1 MPEGVEPTRISEEL
15 LKHKKHLEPLLEITP
30 TATVISDVQATV
42 VAWNPAAERLFGYT
56 PEEAIG
62 RNLDDLVAKS
72 DELHRAAVSY
82 SERAIQKED
91 DIQTI
96 TRRTRK
102 DGTLVDVELMAA
114 PLLSGGEVV
123 GMLGIYHDITELN
136 RQQRFFEALLQVS
149 PEAITV
155 TNTDSTVRT
164 WNPGAQR
171 LFGYTAE
178 EAIGRKIDDLVA
190 TRPDL
195 HAEAARLDQ
204 EADRRGEIRLVTQRT
219 RKDGSLV
226 DVEVVGAPI
235 VVGGEQVA
243 RYAIYHDIGE
253 LQEQRRYFQSLLEIS
268 PAAIVVTDLEAKVVS
283 WNPAAESLFGY
294 TSEEAM
300 GRLLDDL
307 VATRADLHD
316 EAVGF
321 SEAAARGESVRATA
335 RRNRKDGSLVDVLLA
350 SSPVVVGEER
360 VGFVAMYLDISE
372 VQQEKRWHESVRELS
387 PTAIVTVD
395 KDTRV
400 TSWNPA
406 AQRLFGY
413 SSEEAV
419 GRPLDDLVATTDEI
433 REEAARYTA
442 RGIGGSQVRLI
453 TRRTRKDGSLVDVEL
468 LVAPVT
474 VAGEPAGHSVIYHDI
489 SELQEQKRYFQSI
502 LEVSPAAIVVTDL
515 ELRVVSWNPAAEELY
530 GYGAEEAVGRIVDD
544 VVANRPGLHEE
555 AVGFSEAAARGER
568 VRATTA
574 RTRKDGSLVDVQMV
588 MEPVVL
594 RNERVGFVIIYHDIS
609 EVQRQRRYYETLVQS
624 SPVAIALLDPE
635 ANVTSW
641 NPAAEQLF
649 GYTAEEA
656 MGRNI
661 DALVAVNEET
671 RAEAEAHTRHGMTG
685 RLVHVITKRTRK
697 DGTLVDV
704 EVFGAP
710 VTVAGEPAGLYA
722 MYHDIADLQ
731 RAREAAEAATEAKS
745 AFLATMS
752 HEIRTPLNAVIGMT
766 GLLLDTQLQPEQRS
780 YAEVIRSSGDAL
792 LGVINEILDFSK
804 IEAGRLDLEQQP
816 FDLRQCVESALEL
829 VAGSAGTKGL
839 DLAYLIDP
847 RTPATIVG
855 DITRVRQI
863 LLNLLNNA
871 VKFTDEG
878 EVVLKVDATRL
889 DSSDGEG
896 GRYEL
901 HFAIRDTGIG
911 IPEERMETLFEAFS
925 QVDASTTRR
934 YGGSGLGLAISKR
947 LAEQMGGTVWAESRV
962 GRGSTFHVTLVAEAR
977 PGDVSAD
984 LEAIPQLEGKRVLI
998 VDDNAT
1004 NREILRRQTESW
1016 GMVPLDSGSPT
1027 EALAWVT
1034 AGEPFDLAILDM
1046 QMPEMD
1052 GLALAGEIRRHRD
1065 VAALP
1070 LVMLTSLGR
1079 RERGESDVEFAA
1091 HLTKPIRPSH
1101 LYDILIGIFAP
1112 QLGLR
1117 RVSGPAIPPEPE
1129 PEEGPPIRI
1138 LLAED
1143 NAVNQR
1149 VALLVLQ
1156 KLGYRADVAADG
1168 REAVE
1173 AVERQPYDVIL
1184 MDVQMPEM
1192 DGLEATRVI
1201 RERWPE
1207 GERRPRI
1214 IAMTAGATEDDRRA
1228 TLEAGMDDFVSKPIR
1243 QEELAA
1249 ALARSAVPALD
1260 PDALDRLAET
1270 IGGPDALAELTRTF
1284 LDDSERLLSELRR
1297 SVEAGQVEEVR
1308 RHAHTLKSTAASF
1321 GATELSDLCRRL
1333 EALAQAGSL
1342 DGAGDLVQAIVARF
1356 AGVRTALEE
1365 HPA

>member
-1 MPEGVEPTRISEEL
+1 VDNPGRDGQNAPEGVGPTGISDEL
-15 LKHKKHLEPLLEITP
+15 LKHTRHLEPLLRISP
-30 TATVISDVQATV
+30 TATVISDVDANV

-56 PEEAIG
+56 AEEAIG
-62 RNLDDLVAKS
+62 RNLDDLVAKT
-72 DELHRAAVSY
+72 EGLHEAAVTY
-82 SERAIQKED
+82 SERAIHKD
-91 DIQTI
+91 HIQTL

-102 DGTLVDVELMAA
+102 DGTLVDVELLAA
-114 PLLSGGEVV
+114 PLLDDGAVV

-136 RQQRFFEALLQVS
+136 RQQRFFESLLQVS
-149 PEAITV
+149 PEAIV
-155 TNTDSTVRT
+155 ITNMDSTVRS
-164 WNPGAQR
+164 WNPGAER

-178 EAIGRKIDDLVA
+178 EAIGRDINDLVA
-190 TRPDL
+190 GRPDL
-195 HAEAARLDQ
+195 HAEATA
-204 EADRRGEIRLVTQRT
+204 ADRRADARGHIRFATQRT

-226 DVEVVGAPI
+226 DIDVVGAPI
-235 VVGGEQVA
+235 VVAGQPVA
-243 RYAIYHDIGE
+243 RYVIYHDITE
-253 LQEQRRYFQSLLEIS
+253 LQQQKRYFQSLLEIS
-268 PAAIVVTDLEAKVVS
+268 PTAIVVTDLEAKVVS

-294 TSEEAM
+294 SADEAI

-307 VATRADLHD
+307 VATRPELHE
-316 EAVGF
+316 EAVGY
-321 SEAAARGESVRATA
+321 SHAAARG
-335 RRNRKDGSLVDVLLA
+335 D
-350 SSPVVVGEER
+350 R
-360 VGFVAMYLDISE
+360 VHAVA
-372 VQQEKRWHESVRELS
+372 
-387 PTAIVTVD
+387 
-395 KDTRV
+395 
-400 TSWNPA
+400 
-406 AQRLFGY
+406 
-413 SSEEAV
+413 
-419 GRPLDDLVATTDEI
+419 
-433 REEAARYTA
+433 
-442 RGIGGSQVRLI
+442 
-453 TRRTRKDGSLVDVEL
+453 RRTRKDGSLVDVL
-468 LVAPVT
+468 LV
-474 VAGEPAGHSVIYHDI
+474 S
-489 SELQEQKRYFQSI
+489 S
-502 LEVSPAAIVVTDL
+502 
-515 ELRVVSWNPAAEELY
+515 
-530 GYGAEEAVGRIVDD
+530 
-544 VVANRPGLHEE
+544 
-555 AVGFSEAAARGER
+555 
-568 VRATTA
+568 
-574 RTRKDGSLVDVQMV
+574 
-588 MEPVVL
+588 PVVV
-594 RNERVGFVIIYHDIS
+594 NEERVGFLAIYNDIT
-609 EVQRQRRYYETLVQS
+609 EVQRQRRYYEALIQS
-624 SPVAIALLDPE
+624 SPVAVALLDPE
-635 ANVTSW
+635 GVVTSW
-641 NPAAEQLF
+641 NPTAERLF

-656 MGRNI
+656 AGRNI
-661 DALVAVNEET
+661 DDLVAANDEIRAQAEEYT
-671 RAEAEAHTRHGMTG
+671 RRGMTG
-685 RLVHVITKRTRK
+685 ELQHAITRRTRK
-697 DGTLVDV
+697 DGTLIDV
-704 EVFGAP
+704 EMFGAP
-710 VTVAGEPAGLYA
+710 VTVAGEAAGLYA
-722 MYHDIADLQ
+722 MFIDIRELQ
-731 RAREAAEAATEAKS
+731 GARREAEAATEAKS

-766 GLLLDTQLQPEQRS
+766 GLLLDTQLQPEQRN

-804 IEAGRLDLEQQP
+804 IEAGRLDLEQRP

-829 VAGSAGTKGL
+829 VAGSTGEKGL

-847 RTPATIVG
+847 RAPATIVG

-871 VKFTDEG
+871 VKFTEEG

-896 GRYEL
+896 ERYEL

-934 YGGSGLGLAISKR
+934 YGGSGLGLAISRR

-962 GRGSTFHVTLVAEAR
+962 SRGSTFHVTLVAEAR

-1034 AGEPFDLAILDM
+1034 GGEPFDVAILDM

-1065 VAALP
+1065 AAALP

-1079 RERGESDVEFAA
+1079 PERGESDVEFAA

-1101 LYDILIGIFAP
+1101 LYDVLVGLFAP
-1112 QLGLR
+1112 QLALQ
-1117 RVSGPAIPPEPE
+1117 RVSGPAVPAEPE
-1129 PEEGPPIRI
+1129 PVERRPLRI

-1149 VALLVLQ
+1149 VALLMLE
-1156 KLGYRADVAADG
+1156 KLGYRADVAANG

-1192 DGLEATRVI
+1192 DGLEATQVI
-1201 RERWPE
+1201 RGRWPE
-1207 GERRPRI
+1207 GERRPWI
-1214 IAMTAGATEDDRRA
+1214 IAMTAGATEGDRRA
-1228 TLEAGMDDFVSKPIR
+1228 TLEVGMDDFVSKPIR

-1249 ALARSAVPALD
+1249 ALARSAAPALD

-1284 LDDSERLLSELRR
+1284 LDDSERLLSELRQ
-1297 SVEAGQVEEVR
+1297 SVEAGRVEEVR

-1333 EALAQAGSL
+1333 EALAQTGSL
-1342 DGAGDLVQAIVARF
+1342 DGAGDLVEAIVARF
-1356 AGVRTALEE
+1356 AGVRTALQER
-1365 HPA
+1365 PA